1 MDDLSF
7 KEYLSDD
14 DDNNMDLE
22 DVSKIISKILD
33 TGNYERVQS

>member
-7 KEYLSDD
+7 KEDLSDG
-14 DDNNMDLE
+14 DNNSDLE

-33 TGNYERVQS
+33 TGNCESLQC